1 MLFHTDPCQNARP
14 GSIRRPQYS
23 DIRRRLYL
31 MTILLRAATGA
42 LLGIAATYLIG
53 DALSDF
59 DHIAIIAPMGA
70 SAVLAFAVPASPLA
84 TPRAIILGNTLS
96 AMIGVGISL
105 LCGLPLALACG
116 LSVCLA
122 IMAMSMTRSLH
133 PPGGATA
140 LMATLIHP
148 ASHDLMTG
156 LAFPFL
162 PVALNSAILTCVAVL
177 YHRST
182 GHDYPHRP
190 GPAALTALPMGH
202 FTRDDIHVALQKMPD
217 PLDVDERDLTAL
229 ITLAEEISA
238 TRRKKS

>member
-1 MLFHTDPCQNARP
+1 
-14 GSIRRPQYS
+14 
-23 DIRRRLYL
+23 

-105 LCGLPLALACG
+105 LCGLP
-116 LSVCLA
+116 
-122 IMAMSMTRSLH
+122 
-133 PPGGATA
+133 
-140 LMATLIHP
+140 
-148 ASHDLMTG
+148 
-156 LAFPFL
+156 
-162 PVALNSAILTCVAVL
+162 
-177 YHRST
+177 
-182 GHDYPHRP
+182 
-190 GPAALTALPMGH
+190 MGH